1 MKKLNLLFALFAT
14 VGLAACE
21 SEPGETLQN
30 SIDTTSGVVTNFDPA
45 NSIIP
50 YPNDL
55 LFLGTADG
63 TLNIPVADSAD
74 LSDPK
79 VALNG
84 LDGFSTVAPM
94 STGFT
99 GALNANSINGDS
111 VRVYQVTLS
120 SSPSPGGA
128 AVSVNTK
135 LTFGVDYF
143 ATLSSVDST
152 NSTLVILPLKPLAP
166 KSHYYVA
173 VTKALKAAD
182 GTTVGTSGAYAL
194 TKGADPLHILGV
206 SIIPQTLTDDQAVA
220 LEPLRQLVSTSESF
234 VSAADATLAAS
245 DIIVSWSFT
254 TQSTADVLTATRTQN
269 RALTTTSGF
278 LPTVATPSPLGA
290 ANIHAGILQVP
301 YYLKASSSANDPTA
315 LGSCWNG
322 LGAGGL
328 GTCAAGPH
336 ITQYNPAP
344 DPVAGSTQTIPMMVS
359 IPKAVGDCAG
369 GMPVT
374 GWPVVIYQHG
384 ITTNRATMM
393 AVSDGLA
400 GACMAVVAIDMP
412 MHGITGD
419 ETNGTQA
426 FKNPALN
433 GGERTFD
440 LDLVTQDANGDIT
453 AEVPDGVIDT
463 SGRHFIN
470 LTNLL
475 NTRDNIRQAISDLI
489 VLVDAIEE
497 GAVTDGTN
505 TMDPAKIYFLGHSL
519 GAMAGTVFTAVE
531 PNVRDAVFAFGG
543 GGLPKIIDGSAAFGP
558 SVAAGL
564 AAKGVLKGTADYES
578 FFGAAQ
584 TVVDSGDPLNYAM
597 AAVTGRGVLF
607 FEIVGGNGS
616 PSDLVVPNTV
626 PDANDTSGTVPAP
639 LAGTEP
645 LLTLMGLTH
654 VNTTTISPTMS
665 DLGLVTK
672 FVSGDHASLLDP
684 TADAA
689 VMTEIQTQVATF
701 LGSDGTALV
710 VTDDTVLL
718 APTP

>member
-1 MKKLNLLFALFAT
+1 MKKLNLLFVLFAT
-14 VGLAACE
+14 VLLGACE
-21 SEPGETLQN
+21 SEPEETLKS
-30 SIDTTSGVVTNFDPA
+30 SIVVDSVTTNFDPA
-45 NSIIP
+45 NSVIP
-50 YPNDL
+50 FPNDL
-55 LFLGTADG
+55 LFKDTADG
-63 TLNIPVADSAD
+63 TLNIPVVDATD
-74 LSDPK
+74 LSDPA
-79 VALNG
+79 VALNV

-99 GALNANSINGDS
+99 DALDAGSINGNS

-128 AVSVNTK
+128 VVAVNNK
-135 LTFGVDYF
+135 LTFGIDYF
-143 ATLSSVDST
+143 ATLSSVDAT
-152 NSTLVILPLKPLAP
+152 NSTLVILPLKPLLP

-173 VTKALKAAD
+173 VTRDLKAVD
-182 GTTVGTSGAYAL
+182 GTDVGTSVGYAL
-194 TKGADPLHILGV
+194 AKGADPLHTGGV
-206 SIIPQTLTDDQAVA
+206 SAIPALSDEQAQA
-220 LEPLRQLVSTSESF
+220 LEPLRQLVSTSEF
-234 VSAADATLAAS
+234 YASASDATLTAS

-254 TQSTADVLTATRTQN
+254 TQSTDDVLTATRLQD
-269 RALTTTSGF
+269 RALTAVSGF
-278 LPTVATPSPLGA
+278 SPAGVASPLGA
-290 ANIHAGILQVP
+290 ADINVGILQVP
-301 YYLKASSSANDPTA
+301 YYLTASSTVSSPSNDPTS

-322 LGAGGL
+322 LGPAGS
-328 GTCAAGPH
+328 CASGPH
-336 ITQYNPAP
+336 ATRYNPAP
-344 DPVAGSTQTIPMMVS
+344 VATTTQTIPMMVS
-359 IPKAVGDCAG
+359 IPKAVGNCAG
-369 GMPVT
+369 GMPGA

-393 AVSDGLA
+393 AVADAMA

-412 MHGITGD
+412 MHGITGN

-426 FKNPALN
+426 FKNPAGN

-453 AEVPDGVIDT
+453 AAVPDGVIDS

-475 NTRDNIRQAISDLI
+475 NTRDNIRQAVSDLF

-497 GAVTDGTN
+497 GKVTDGAN

-531 PNVRDAVFAFGG
+531 TNVRDAVFAFGG

-564 AAKGVLKGTADYES
+564 AANGVVKGTADYES

-584 TVVDSGDPLNYAM
+584 TVIDSADPLNFATST
-597 AAVTGRGVLF
+597 VSGRGVLF
-607 FEIVGGNGS
+607 FEIVGGNSS
-616 PSDLVVPNTV
+616 PSDLVVPNRV
-626 PDANDTSGTVPAP
+626 ADANDTSGTVSSP

-645 LLTLMGLTH
+645 LLALMGLTH
-654 VNTTTISPTMS
+654 VNATTISVT
-665 DLGLVTK
+665 DLSVVTK
-672 FVSGDHASLLDP
+672 FISGEHSSLLDP
-684 TADAA
+684 TPDAA
-689 VMTEIQTQVATF
+689 VTTEIQTQMANF
-701 LGSDGTALV
+701 FGSDGTALV

-718 APTP
+718 APAP